1 MSDPN
6 KRGTKRKALSLLDK
20 LEIIRRVGNENL
32 KETRGNIAK
41 DFEISEST
49 ISVLMA
55 NKEDIEN
62 QCKENKNLNRKRMK
76 IGKYDQIESCLY
88 EWFLEMR
95 RNNVPLNGPLLCEK
109 AVDFSNMLYQNNDFK
124 PNSGWLHRFKK
135 RYGINLHSICGES
148 KKVDED
154 VVMSWVNRT
163 LPNLVE
169 NYSPDCIYNADET
182 GLFWK
187 I

>member
-76 IGKYDQIESCLY
+76 IG
-88 EWFLEMR
+88 
-95 RNNVPLNGPLLCEK
+95 N
-109 AVDFSNMLYQNNDFK
+109 
-124 PNSGWLHRFKK
+124 
-135 RYGINLHSICGES
+135 
-148 KKVDED
+148 
-154 VVMSWVNRT
+154 
-163 LPNLVE
+163 
-169 NYSPDCIYNADET
+169 
-182 GLFWK
+182 
-187 I
+187 